1 MNGWERASEKST
13 YWVVENHP
21 DGSVGLANR
30 NAPVDDRLQR
40 CAPGKLQGKGVKRLG
55 ICWRLAAASLALL
68 AVCAYAQVQVPEAV
82 NGISRQAE
90 GAEVAAGGG
99 ASRALPQAPSQSKAQ
114 AEDAAKKE
122 QSERTLG
129 IVPRFGTTDRMDA
142 PPLKSS
148 EKFRLFGKTAFDAVT
163 IVIAAAQAGVSQA
176 DDQFK
181 QYGQGAEGYGKRF
194 GAAYADQVSSGFFRT
209 FLYPTIFKQDPRYF
223 RLGHGGFG
231 HRFGYSLVQGVVCHT
246 DSGGRAFNISNVLG
260 AFTSGGVSNAYYPSN
275 DRGFALTMSRSG
287 LALAYAAGGSL
298 LSEFWPDIRRKI
310 SKKK

>member
-1 MNGWERASEKST
+1 LK
-13 YWVVENHP
+13 
-21 DGSVGLANR
+21 GS
-30 NAPVDDRLQR
+30 
-40 CAPGKLQGKGVKRLG
+40 GVKRLG
-55 ICWRLAAASLALL
+55 IGWRLAAASLALL
-68 AVCAYAQVQVPEAV
+68 AVRAYAQDQVPQAV
-82 NGISRQAE
+82 NIISWQADSS
-90 GAEVAAGGG
+90 EVAAGGG
-99 ASRALPQAPSQSKAQ
+99 AGGALPQAPSQGKAE

-129 IVPRFGTTDRMDA
+129 VPSFGTTDRMDA
-142 PPLKSS
+142 PPLKTS
-148 EKFRLFGKTAFDAVT
+148 EKFRLFGKTAFDPVT

-223 RLGHGGFG
+223 RLGHGGFV

-260 AFTSGGVSNAYYPSN
+260 AFTSGGLSNVYYPSD

-287 LALAYAAGGSL
+287 LALAYAAGGNL
-298 LSEFWPDIRRKI
+298 LSEFWPDIRRKVF
-310 SKKK
+310 KRK

>member
-1 MNGWERASEKST
+1 M
-13 YWVVENHP
+13 
-21 DGSVGLANR
+21 
-30 NAPVDDRLQR
+30 
-40 CAPGKLQGKGVKRLG
+40 KRLG
-55 ICWRLAAASLALL
+55 SGWRVAAASWALL
-68 AVCAYAQVQVPEAV
+68 AVCAYAQNQVPQAV
-82 NGISRQAE
+82 NRISLRAE
-90 GAEVAAGGG
+90 GPEVAAGGG
-99 ASRALPQAPSQSKAQ
+99 ASGVLPQAPSQNKAE

-142 PPLKSS
+142 PPLKSG
-148 EKFRLFGKTAFDAVT
+148 EKFRLFAKTAFDPV
-163 IVIAAAQAGVSQA
+163 IVVIAAAQAGVSQA
-176 DDQFK
+176 DNQFK

-223 RLGHGGFG
+223 RLGHGGFA
-231 HRFGYSLVQGVVCHT
+231 HRFEYSLVQGVVCHT

-260 AFTSGGVSNAYYPSN
+260 AFTSGGLSNVYYPSD

-287 LALAYAAGGSL
+287 LAVAYAAGGNL

-310 SKKK
+310 FKSK